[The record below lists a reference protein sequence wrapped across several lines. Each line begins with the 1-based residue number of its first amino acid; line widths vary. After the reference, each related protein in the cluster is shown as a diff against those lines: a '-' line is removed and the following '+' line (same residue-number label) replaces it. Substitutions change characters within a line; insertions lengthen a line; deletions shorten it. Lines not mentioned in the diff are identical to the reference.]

1 MAAGSTKAESDCTEV
16 LGRSGALARHIPGF
30 RPRDA
35 QQHMA
40 EAVSHALRSRGRL
53 VVEAGTGTG
62 KTFAYLVPAI
72 LSGLRVIAS
81 TGTKNL
87 QEQLYFKDL
96 PLVKKA
102 LGRPLR
108 TALLKG
114 RGNYLCLHR
123 LDLAEAGGR
132 LRHRERLRELG
143 AIREWSIRTDSG
155 DIAEVPSVREDSPIW
170 PRVTSTADNCLG
182 SECPRYSD
190 CFVVKARRRAQ
201 ETDLLVINHHLLLA
215 DLSLREEGFGEVLPG
230 ADAVVIDE
238 AHQLPHVAS
247 QFFGASVSAR
257 QLQELVRDARSEYLR
272 VAGDMPDL
280 ERMLDTLDAAVQRAD
295 EAMGQTPFRLSW
307 DEAVHRRAIRGA
319 LETLDTALADACGAL
334 AEVAERARGLD
345 QCHRRTRALLTTLR
359 LMLEPQQQTPTLDA
373 DSPADEEAKD
383 DSVRGDLIRWME
395 KFGRGFVFRA
405 TPMDIAPLFSRV
417 FAQPLAWIFTS
428 ATLAVD
434 GRFDHF
440 CDGIGLEDATTLAL
454 ESPFDYRHNALL
466 WLPQGL
472 PTPDSPDFTH
482 AALRAIRPVIEATR
496 GGVFL
501 LFTSY
506 RALHAAAA
514 WLGSNL
520 SRPLLVQGE
529 QSRGELLQRFREQG
543 DSVLLGTSS
552 FWEGVDVRGS
562 ALSLVVIDRLPFS
575 SPGDPV
581 LKARLDAL
589 RRRGLSPFTHYQ
601 LPQAV
606 IALNQGAGRLIRDY
620 DDRGVL
626 AVCDPRIEQKGY
638 GRVFLNSLPPMAI
651 TRDRDRTLS
660 FLQTMS
666 AEA

>member
-1 MAAGSTKAESDCTEV
+1 MAKAVD
-16 LGRSGALARHIPGF
+16 GALH
-30 RPRDA
+30 
-35 QQHMA
+35 
-40 EAVSHALRSRGRL
+40 SRGRL

-72 LSGLRVIAS
+72 LSGLRVIVS

-96 PLVKKA
+96 PLVRKA

-132 LRHRERLRELG
+132 LRHPGRLRELRT
-143 AIREWSIRTDSG
+143 IREWSIRTDSG
-155 DIAEVPSVREDSPIW
+155 DISEVPSVREDSPIW
-170 PRVTSTADNCLG
+170 PRVTSTTDNCLG
-182 SECPRYSD
+182 TECPRYND

-201 ETDLLVINHHLLLA
+201 DTDLLVINHHLLLA

-238 AHQLPHVAS
+238 AHQLSHVAS
-247 QFFGASVSAR
+247 QFFGASVTAR
-257 QLQELVRDARSEYLR
+257 QLQELVRDARSEYVR
-272 VAGDMPDL
+272 AAGDMPDL
-280 ERMLDTLDAAVQRAD
+280 ENTLDTLEATVQHAD
-295 EAMGQTPFRLSW
+295 DAMGMTPFRLTW
-307 DEAVHRRAIRGA
+307 AEALQRHVIREAMG
-319 LETLDTALADACGAL
+319 TLNGALADVCAAL
-334 AEVAERARGLD
+334 GDVAERARGLD
-345 QCHRRTRALLTTLR
+345 QCHRRARALSTTLG
-359 LMLEPQQQTPTLDA
+359 LMLEPEQQAAVGEAEAEGEGAETGSDATQT
-373 DSPADEEAKD
+373 E
-383 DSVRGDLIRWME
+383 LIRWME
-395 KFGRGFVFRA
+395 KFGRGFAFRA

-434 GRFDHF
+434 SRFDHF
-440 CDGIGLEDATTLAL
+440 CETIGLDNAATLAL
-454 ESPFDYRHNALL
+454 ESPFDYRHHALL

-472 PTPDSPDFTH
+472 PTPDAPSFTR
-482 AALRAIRPVIEATR
+482 AALQEIRPLIEATP
-496 GGVFL
+496 GGAFL

-506 RALHAAAA
+506 RALHEAEA
-514 WLGSNL
+514 WLSLHL

-529 QSRGELLQRFREQG
+529 QARGELLQRFREQG

-575 SPGDPV
+575 SPSDPV

-589 RRRGLSPFTHYQ
+589 RRRGVSPFMHYQ

-606 IALNQGAGRLIRDY
+606 IALKQGAGRLIRDY

-626 AVCDPRIEQKGY
+626 VVCDPRIEQKSY
-638 GRVFLNSLPPMAI
+638 GRIFLDSLPPMTV
-651 TRDRDRTLS
+651 TRDKNQTLG
-660 FLQTMS
+660 FMETMDI
-666 AEA
+666 EA